1 MIARLALAASCCL
14 AAAANAADNGVYF
27 GLGAGHSDFNI
38 DGALKNTDTGFKLIA
53 GVRLLDSFGVEV
65 NYADHGKASVP
76 SGIVCVAIV
85 GENCPDT
92 SRVAAKTTTAY
103 AVGFLDF
110 PLLDLFGKAGL
121 AKVNGKLNTP
131 GQPDFSFSDSDTG
144 LAWGVGAQAHFGS
157 LAARLEFE
165 QFKLFGDG
173 KLRVMS
179 ASFVYTLL

>member
-1 MIARLALAASCCL
+1 MLARFAVAASCCL
-14 AAAANAADNGVYF
+14 AGAAHAADNGVYF

-38 DGALKNTDTGFKLIA
+38 DSALKNTDTGLKLIG
-53 GVRLLDSFGVEV
+53 GVRLLDSFGVEL

-92 SRVAAKTTTAY
+92 SRIKAKTTTAY

-121 AKVNGKLNTP
+121 AKVNGKLTTP
-131 GQPDFSFSDSDTG
+131 GQPDFSFSDKDTS

-157 LAARLEFE
+157 LAARVEFE
-165 QFKLFGDG
+165 QFKLFDDQ
-173 KLRVMS
+173 KLHVIS
-179 ASFVYTLL
+179 ASFIYTIL